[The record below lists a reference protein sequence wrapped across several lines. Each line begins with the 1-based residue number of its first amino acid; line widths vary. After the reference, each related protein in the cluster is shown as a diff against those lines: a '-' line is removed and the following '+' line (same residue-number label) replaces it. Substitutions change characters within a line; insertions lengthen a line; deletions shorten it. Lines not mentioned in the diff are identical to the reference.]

1 MAKRL
6 AIKSR
11 PRAPVDDYDD
21 DGEAVVDID
30 ETSEI
35 IPFRY
40 TITSYGADYPVDG
53 LVKRLYSQDIV
64 IPTFDPESEQSGS
77 LEGFQR
83 RFVWT
88 TSQSDKFIESLLL
101 GLPVPGIF
109 LVKQTD
115 GRLLVLDG
123 QQRLRTL
130 QAFYCGILKGREYKL
145 DKVQNQYAGLSYQ
158 TLDVED
164 RRRLD
169 DSIIHATIVRQDEP
183 SDDQSSIYL
192 IFERLNT
199 GGTSL
204 HPQEIRVALY
214 HGPFVKLLRELNN
227 YDSWRKLYGKKS
239 NRLKDQELIL
249 RFFAM
254 YQDGERYQE
263 SMKEFLNNFMGKHR
277 DLRSTSAAEFRT
289 LFCETCDVIYQTIGA
304 KAFRLER
311 VVNAAVLD
319 SVMVGVARRLQNGA
333 PIAAKER
340 MSEKYDQ
347 LITDKVYLN
356 AVVKSTA
363 DVANVETRLE
373 QAIRVFSKVR

>member
-1 MAKRL
+1 MAKRS
-6 AIKSR
+6 AVRSR
-11 PRAPVDDYDD
+11 PRASVDVL
-21 DGEAVVDID
+21 DGNEESVADVD

-40 TITSYGADYPVDG
+40 AITSYGADYPVDG
-53 LVKRLYSQDIV
+53 LVKRLQAQDIV
-64 IPTFDPESEQSGS
+64 IPTFDPETESSGS

-109 LVKQTD
+109 LVKQPD
-115 GRLLVLDG
+115 GKLLVLDG

-130 QAFYCGILKGREYKL
+130 QAFYGGILKGREYKL
-145 DKVQNQYAGLSYQ
+145 DKVQKQYQGLSYQ

-183 SDDQSSIYL
+183 SEDQSSIYL

-199 GGTSL
+199 GGTNL
-204 HPQEIRVALY
+204 QPQEIRVALY
-214 HGPFVKLLRELNN
+214 HGLFVKLLRELN
-227 YDSWRKLYGKKS
+227 DHGSWRKLYGKKS

-249 RFFAM
+249 RFLAL
-254 YQDGERYQE
+254 YHDGDHYQE
-263 SMKEFLNNFMGKHR
+263 SMKDFLNKFMGKNR
-277 DLRSTSAAEFRT
+277 DLRSISAAKLRP
-289 LFCETCDVIYQTIGA
+289 LFHETCDVILQSIGSR
-304 KAFRLER
+304 AFRLER

-319 SVMVGVARRLQNGA
+319 SVMVGVARRLHSGA
-333 PIAAKER
+333 PVLSLDDIAA
-340 MSEKYDQ
+340 KYDQ
-347 LITDKVYLN
+347 LLRDKEYLS

-363 DVANVETRLE
+363 DVANVEKRLKL
-373 QAIRVFSKVR
+373 AVRGFLKVR

>member
-1 MAKRL
+1 MAKRSAVRSRTL
-6 AIKSR
+6 AQVDVFDDNDE
-11 PRAPVDDYDD
+11 PV
-21 DGEAVVDID
+21 ADID
-30 ETSEI
+30 ETAEI

-53 LVKRLYSQDIV
+53 LVKRLKSQDIV
-64 IPTFDPESEQSGS
+64 IPTFDPESESSGS

-88 TSQSDKFIESLLL
+88 TSQSDRFIESLLL

-130 QAFYCGILKGREYKL
+130 QAFYGGILKGREYTL
-145 DKVQNQYAGLSYQ
+145 DKVQKQYEGLSYQ

-183 SDDQSSIYL
+183 SEDQSSIYL

-204 HPQEIRVALY
+204 QPQEIRVALY
-214 HGPFVKLLRELNN
+214 HGLFVKLLRELNDH
-227 YDSWRKLYGKKS
+227 DSWRKLYGKKS

-249 RFFAM
+249 RFFAL
-254 YQDGERYQE
+254 YHEGDHYQE
-263 SMKEFLNNFMGKHR
+263 SMKEFLNKFMGKNR
-277 DLRSTSAAEFRT
+277 DLRYISAARLRP
-289 LFCETCDVIYQTIGA
+289 LFHDTCNVIHQAIGSR
-304 KAFRLER
+304 AFRLER

-319 SVMVGVARRLQNGA
+319 SVMVGIARRLHSGGPVLSKDDISA
-333 PIAAKER
+333 
-340 MSEKYDQ
+340 KYDQ
-347 LITDKVYLN
+347 LVRDNEYLN
-356 AVVKSTA
+356 AVVRSTA
-363 DVANVETRLE
+363 DVANVEKRLKL
-373 QAIRVFSKVR
+373 AVRAFSKVR

>member
-1 MAKRL
+1 MAKRS
-6 AIKSR
+6 AVRSR
-11 PRAPVDDYDD
+11 PRASVDVL
-21 DGEAVVDID
+21 DGNEESVADVD

-40 TITSYGADYPVDG
+40 AITSYGADYPVDG
-53 LVKRLYSQDIV
+53 LVKRLQSQDIV
-64 IPTFDPESEQSGS
+64 IPTFDPETESSGS

-109 LVKQTD
+109 LVKQPD
-115 GRLLVLDG
+115 GKLLVLDG

-130 QAFYCGILKGREYKL
+130 QAFYGGILKGREYKL
-145 DKVQNQYAGLSYQ
+145 DKVQKQYQGLSYQ

-183 SDDQSSIYL
+183 SEDQSSIYL

-199 GGTSL
+199 GGTNL
-204 HPQEIRVALY
+204 QPQEIRVALY
-214 HGPFVKLLRELNN
+214 HGLFVKLLRELN
-227 YDSWRKLYGKKS
+227 DHGSWRKLYGKKS

-249 RFFAM
+249 RFLAL
-254 YQDGERYQE
+254 YHDGDHYQE
-263 SMKEFLNNFMGKHR
+263 SMKDFLNKFMGKNR
-277 DLRSTSAAEFRT
+277 DLRSISAAKLRP
-289 LFCETCDVIYQTIGA
+289 LFHETCDVILQSIGSR
-304 KAFRLER
+304 AFRLER

-319 SVMVGVARRLQNGA
+319 SVMVGVARRLHSGA
-333 PIAAKER
+333 PVLSLDDIAA
-340 MSEKYDQ
+340 KYDQ
-347 LITDKVYLN
+347 LLRDKEYLS

-363 DVANVETRLE
+363 DVANVEKRLKL
-373 QAIRVFSKVR
+373 AVRGFLKVR

>member
-1 MAKRL
+1 MTKKSAV
-6 AIKSR
+6 KSR
-11 PRAPVDDYDD
+11 PRAPVDGYEDN
-21 DGEAVVDID
+21 GEPVSDID
-30 ETSEI
+30 EASEI

-40 TITSYGADYPVDG
+40 AITSYGADYPVDG
-53 LVKRLYSQDIV
+53 LVKRLNSHDV
-64 IPTFDPESEQSGS
+64 LIPTFDPESEPSGS

-130 QAFYCGILKGREYKL
+130 QAFYSGLLRGGAYTL
-145 DKVQNQYAGLSYQ
+145 DKVQKQYEGLSYK

-204 HPQEIRVALY
+204 QPQEIRVALY
-214 HGPFVKLLRELNN
+214 HGAFVKLLRKLNDH
-227 YDSWRKLYGKKS
+227 DSWRKLFGQKS
-239 NRLKDQELIL
+239 SRLKDQELIL

-254 YQDGERYQE
+254 YHEGDRYQE
-263 SMKEFLNNFMGKHR
+263 SMKEFLNKFTSKNS
-277 DLRSTSAAEFRT
+277 DLHYISEAKLRP
-289 LFCETCDVIYQTIGA
+289 LFHETCDVIYQSIGSR
-304 KAFRLER
+304 AFRLER

-319 SVMVGVARRLQNGA
+319 SLMVGIARRLQSGG
-333 PIAAKER
+333 PIVSKDNLI
-340 MSEKYDQ
+340 EKYEQ
-347 LITDKVYLN
+347 LIGDDEYLN

-363 DVANVETRLE
+363 DLANVQKRLKL
-373 QAIRVFSKVR
+373 AVRAFSKVR

>member
-1 MAKRL
+1 MTKKSAV
-6 AIKSR
+6 KSR
-11 PRAPVDDYDD
+11 PRAPVDRYEDY
-21 DGEAVVDID
+21 GEPVSDID
-30 ETSEI
+30 EASEI

-53 LVKRLYSQDIV
+53 LVKRLNSHDV
-64 IPTFDPESEQSGS
+64 LIPTFDPESEQSGS

-88 TSQSDKFIESLLL
+88 TSQSDRFIESLLL

-130 QAFYCGILKGREYKL
+130 QAFYSGFLRGREYTL
-145 DKVQNQYAGLSYQ
+145 GKVQKQYEGLSYK

-204 HPQEIRVALY
+204 QPQEIRVALY
-214 HGPFVKLLRELNN
+214 HGAFVKLLRELNDH
-227 YDSWRKLYGKKS
+227 DSWRKLYGKKS
-239 NRLKDQELIL
+239 SRLKDQELIL

-254 YQDGERYQE
+254 YHEGDRYQE
-263 SMKEFLNNFMGKHR
+263 SMKEFLNRFMGKNS
-277 DLRSTSAAEFRT
+277 DLHYVSAAKLRP
-289 LFCETCDVIYQTIGA
+289 LFHETCDVIHQSIGSR
-304 KAFRLER
+304 AFRLER

-319 SVMVGVARRLQNGA
+319 SLMVGIARRLQRGG
-333 PIAAKER
+333 PIVSKDNLI
-340 MSEKYDQ
+340 EKYEQ
-347 LITDKVYLN
+347 LIEDNEYLN

-363 DVANVETRLE
+363 DLANVQKRLKL
-373 QAIRVFSKVR
+373 AVHAFSKVR

>member
-1 MAKRL
+1 MAKRS
-6 AIKSR
+6 AVRSR
-11 PRAPVDDYDD
+11 PRASGDVL
-21 DGEAVVDID
+21 DGNEESVADVD

-40 TITSYGADYPVDG
+40 AITSYGADYPVDG
-53 LVKRLYSQDIV
+53 LVKRLQSQDIV
-64 IPTFDPESEQSGS
+64 IPTFDPETESPGS

-109 LVKQTD
+109 LVKQPD
-115 GRLLVLDG
+115 GKLLVLDG

-130 QAFYCGILKGREYKL
+130 QAFYGGILKGREYKL
-145 DKVQNQYAGLSYQ
+145 DKVQKQYQGLSYQ

-183 SDDQSSIYL
+183 SEDQSSIYL

-199 GGTSL
+199 GGTNL
-204 HPQEIRVALY
+204 QPQEIRVALY
-214 HGPFVKLLRELNN
+214 HGLFVKLLRELN
-227 YDSWRKLYGKKS
+227 DHGSWRKLYGKKS

-249 RFFAM
+249 RFLAL
-254 YQDGERYQE
+254 YHDGDHYQE
-263 SMKEFLNNFMGKHR
+263 SMKDFLNKFMGKNR
-277 DLRSTSAAEFRT
+277 DLRSISAAKLRP
-289 LFCETCDVIYQTIGA
+289 LFHETCDVILQSIGSR
-304 KAFRLER
+304 AFRLER

-319 SVMVGVARRLQNGA
+319 SVMVGVARRLHSGA
-333 PIAAKER
+333 PVLSLDDIAA
-340 MSEKYDQ
+340 KYDQ
-347 LITDKVYLN
+347 LLRDKEYLS

-363 DVANVETRLE
+363 DVANVEKRLKL
-373 QAIRVFSKVR
+373 AVRGFLKVR